1 MVQLK
6 GNGTRGTGPKLA
18 SKDLGS
24 AFRSLKK
31 VQKTVGREVSHPG
44 PTNYKKQANKQKVE
58 KSWRKCSKKKSV
70 GWKERTLLKIVL
82 FWNSIPH
89 YCHMFWMVFF
99 VGKLHD
105 DKLAAHKNLVTQGT
119 HSCSSRWETT
129 SVDVKK
135 LPIPKITNGQPH
147 RPLKNGLFQGT
158 IGCTPNS
165 VPMVSIVFSR
175 DSWGL

>member
-31 VQKTVGREVSHPG
+31 VQKNGGKRERGFP
-44 PTNYKKQANKQKVE
+44 PWPNTLKKQANKQKVE
-58 KSWRKCSKKKSV
+58 KSWRKCSKKKCWLKRTNSLEDSV
-70 GWKERTLLKIVL
+70 ILKFHSALLPYVL
-82 FWNSIPH
+82 DG
-89 YCHMFWMVFF
+89 FF

-129 SVDVKK
+129 LVGCEGF
-135 LPIPKITNGQPH
+135 PIPKITNGSTSP
-147 RPLKNGLFQGT
+147 PEK
-158 IGCTPNS
+158 
-165 VPMVSIVFSR
+165 
-175 DSWGL
+175 